1 LYKYLIINLFNIFFL
16 SSILSAQED
25 IIVDSEDYG
34 DRLKIGY
41 VWSGDLSFNPLQIN
55 SDYDREFANLVFGE
69 GIYSKNDSGN
79 AVLNKAFKSEFQ
91 DPTVLRIELPP
102 NLTFHDGSSVTA
114 LDVQLTFELYKKF
127 STQSQLLYNASLI
140 NSFEVYGPN
149 IPNIVRIRFQKSIP
163 DFSETLGLLPI
174 LHPSITSAFVNYN
187 SINDLPFVTPIGYGN
202 FQFSE
207 YKQNKAVILEA
218 YKNHTLGKSYLNGID
233 LLFYESQEL
242 LLDAFLREEV
252 DLIQINDNSEVQKI
266 IQFSKKFIQLDDGT
280 KNLYYINLN
289 TRKSPFNNFRIRRAI
304 NNAINKD
311 QITGNLFNQNG
322 RGSIIDYKKDTFSE
336 LKYFTPSEYKPLDA
350 LQILYNDGFKKNS
363 QEKLIKNNNELEFEL
378 LIQKGSL
385 FEESIARIVAIN
397 LGDIGINVNPISIE
411 SDLLSKKI
419 RNGQYQAV
427 LKKFNFNPSY
437 EKTTLRKFYL
447 NELNNI
453 NGFQNFK
460 NLSFDIIIDQFN
472 NTKNENRILN
482 IPEQFQNLLKRFSP
496 CALLFFKDTHIY
508 AINPRFENI
517 LSTRTKKNSDVVNQ
531 FKPKH
536 VWFVKKDNQKH

>member
-55 SDYDREFANLVFGE
+55 SDYDREFANLVFGQ

-79 AVLNKAFKSEFQ
+79 SVLNLALNAEFQ
-91 DPTVLRIELPP
+91 DPTVFRVELLPD
-102 NLTFHDGSSVTA
+102 LTFHDGSSVTA
-114 LDVQLTFELYKKF
+114 NDVRLTFELYKKF
-127 STQSQLLYNASLI
+127 SMQSQLLYNASLI
-140 NSFEVYGPN
+140 TSFEVYGTD
-149 IPNIVRIRFQKSIP
+149 IVRIKFRNPLP

-187 SINDLPFVTPIGYGN
+187 SISDLPYVKPIGFGN

-207 YKQNKAVILEA
+207 YKQNQSIILDSYNNHA
-218 YKNHTLGKSYLNGID
+218 YRKSYLDGID
-233 LLFYESQEL
+233 MLFYESQDL

-266 IQFSKKFIQLDDGT
+266 IQFSKKFIRLEDGT
-280 KNLYYINLN
+280 KNLYYVNLN
-289 TRKSPFNNFRIRRAI
+289 TRKSPFNNYRIRRAI
-304 NNAINKD
+304 NYAINKD
-311 QITGNLFNQNG
+311 QITGNLFNQNSK
-322 RGSIIDYKKDTFSE
+322 GSLIDYKKDIFNE
-336 LKYFTPSEYKPLDA
+336 LKYFTPPEYKPLDA
-350 LQILYNDGFKKNS
+350 LQILYNIGFKKNS
-363 QEKLIKNNNELEFEL
+363 QGKLIKNNKELEFEL

-460 NLSFDIIIDQFN
+460 NLSFEIIIDQFDN
-472 NTKNENRILN
+472 SKNGNRILN
-482 IPEQFQNLLKRFSP
+482 LPERFQNLLKRFSP
-496 CALLFFKDTHIY
+496 CVLLFFKDTDIY
-508 AINPRFENI
+508 AINPRFKNI
-517 LSTRTKKNSDVVNQ
+517 LTTRTNKNNNVVNQ

-536 VWFVKKDNQKH
+536 EWFVKKDNQKY